1 RKERK
6 RGGGEYWYAY
16 ARVQGNLTK
25 RYVGRDM
32 DLTLTHLEQVAQDFW
47 LEAPVAVPDRE
58 GGASSQRRL
67 ASPTTVGE
75 KVLRDSLSQVEGW
88 SSDGSQAR
96 RLRFEPL
103 SQAAWHRAPRDSGVG
118 GSKAWVFTHPPDRV
132 PVISGLPP
140 DPLLVTELHAPC
152 PRSHLVHRPRLLQR
166 LQQSSERVLTLLSA
180 PAGFGKSTLLGDW
193 LTSSA
198 MPAAWL
204 SLEPQDD
211 DPARF
216 LSYLL

>member
-47 LEAPVAVPDRE
+47 LEAPVAVPDKE
-58 GGASSQRRL
+58 GGASSQRGL

-75 KVLRDSLSQVEGW
+75 KVLGDSLSQVEGW
-88 SSDGSQAR
+88 SSDGSQAP

-103 SQAAWHRAPRDSGVG
+103 SQAAQHTAPRDSGVG
-118 GSKAWVFTHPPDRV
+118 GWKTENESGVGGSKARVFTSPPDRV
-132 PVISGLPP
+132 PVIAGLPP
-140 DPLLVTELHAPC
+140 DPLLVTKLYAPR
-152 PRSHLVHRPRLLQR
+152 PRSHLLHRPRLLQR
-166 LQQSSERVLTLLSA
+166 LQQGSERALILLSA
-180 PAGFGKSTLLGDW
+180 LAGFGKCTLLCAW

-198 MPAAWL
+198 MPAAWF
-204 SLEPQDD
+204 SL
-211 DPARF
+211 
-216 LSYLL
+216 